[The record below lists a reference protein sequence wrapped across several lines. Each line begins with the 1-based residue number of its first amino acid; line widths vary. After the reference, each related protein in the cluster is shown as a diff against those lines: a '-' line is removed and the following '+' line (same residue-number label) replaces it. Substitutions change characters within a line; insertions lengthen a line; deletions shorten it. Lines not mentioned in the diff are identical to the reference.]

1 MEPVLLR
8 NLDIE
13 KTAFLLDLEFC
24 QLKHFC
30 ALLMILQNEYNV
42 LIIGKR
48 REKHLEYLINH
59 LLWIDLFK
67 WGSSLSINIMSL
79 FALHC
84 ISSNETISLGIGNLM
99 VHLNLRWTSILHY
112 LAVMNGHFQPA
123 SMTIGPV
130 KIYLWFSYKKW
141 FLFVTGC
148 KQFY

>member
-8 NLDIE
+8 YLDIE

-30 ALLMILQNEYNV
+30 SLFMILQNEYNV
-42 LIIGKR
+42 LIIGKK
-48 REKHLEYLINH
+48 REAS
-59 LLWIDLFK
+59 WIPDK
-67 WGSSLSINIMSL
+67 PPVMNRWSSLSINIMSL

-99 VHLNLRWTSILHY
+99 VHLNHRWTSILHY

-123 SMTIGPV
+123 SMAIGPV
-130 KIYLWFSYKKW
+130 KIYFWFSYKTW

-148 KQFY
+148 KQSY

>member
-1 MEPVLLR
+1 MKKQLSCWIWNSVNSNIFVRCWWFCKMNTMCLL
-8 NLDIE
+8 
-13 KTAFLLDLEFC
+13 LE
-24 QLKHFC
+24 
-30 ALLMILQNEYNV
+30 
-42 LIIGKR
+42 R
-48 REKHLEYLINH
+48 REKHLEYLNNH

-67 WGSSLSINIMSL
+67 WGLSLSINIMSL

-99 VHLNLRWTSILHY
+99 VHLNHRWTSILHY

-123 SMTIGPV
+123 SMAIGPV
-130 KIYLWFSYKKW
+130 KIYFWFSYKKW

>member
-1 MEPVLLR
+1 MKKQLSCWIWNSVNLNIFVRCWWFCKMNTMCLL
-8 NLDIE
+8 
-13 KTAFLLDLEFC
+13 LE
-24 QLKHFC
+24 
-30 ALLMILQNEYNV
+30 
-42 LIIGKR
+42 R

-84 ISSNETISLGIGNLM
+84 ISSNETVSLAIGNLM
-99 VHLNLRWTSILHY
+99 VHLNLRWTSVLHY

>member
-1 MEPVLLR
+1 MKKQLSCWIWNSVNSNIFVRCWWFCKMNTMCLL
-8 NLDIE
+8 
-13 KTAFLLDLEFC
+13 LE
-24 QLKHFC
+24 
-30 ALLMILQNEYNV
+30 
-42 LIIGKR
+42 R

-84 ISSNETISLGIGNLM
+84 ISSNETVSLAIGNLM

-123 SMTIGPV
+123 SMAIGPV
-130 KIYLWFSYKKW
+130 KIYFWFSYKAW

-148 KQFY
+148 KQSY

>member
-1 MEPVLLR
+1 MKKQLSCWIWNSVNSNIFVCCWWFCKMNTMCLL
-8 NLDIE
+8 
-13 KTAFLLDLEFC
+13 LE
-24 QLKHFC
+24 
-30 ALLMILQNEYNV
+30 
-42 LIIGKR
+42 R

-123 SMTIGPV
+123 SMAIGPV
-130 KIYLWFSYKKW
+130 KIYFWFSYKTW

-148 KQFY
+148 KQSY

>member
-1 MEPVLLR
+1 MKKQLSCWIWNSVNSNIFVRCWWFCKMNTMCLL
-8 NLDIE
+8 
-13 KTAFLLDLEFC
+13 LE
-24 QLKHFC
+24 
-30 ALLMILQNEYNV
+30 
-42 LIIGKR
+42 R

-84 ISSNETISLGIGNLM
+84 ISSNETVSLAIGNLM

-123 SMTIGPV
+123 SMAIGPV
-130 KIYLWFSYKKW
+130 KIYFWFSYKTW

-148 KQFY
+148 KQSY

>member
-1 MEPVLLR
+1 MKKQLSCWIWNSVNLNIFVRCWWFCKMNTMCLL
-8 NLDIE
+8 
-13 KTAFLLDLEFC
+13 LE
-24 QLKHFC
+24 
-30 ALLMILQNEYNV
+30 
-42 LIIGKR
+42 R

-84 ISSNETISLGIGNLM
+84 ISSIETVSLAIGNLM
-99 VHLNLRWTSILHY
+99 VHLNLRWTSVLHY

-123 SMTIGPV
+123 SMAIGPV
-130 KIYLWFSYKKW
+130 KIYFWFSYKTW

-148 KQFY
+148 KQSY

>member
-1 MEPVLLR
+1 MKKQLSCWIWNSVNSNIFVRCWWFCKMNTMCLL
-8 NLDIE
+8 
-13 KTAFLLDLEFC
+13 LE
-24 QLKHFC
+24 
-30 ALLMILQNEYNV
+30 
-42 LIIGKR
+42 R

-84 ISSNETISLGIGNLM
+84 ISSNETVSLAIGNLM

-123 SMTIGPV
+123 SMAIGPV
-130 KIYLWFSYKKW
+130 KIYFWFSYKTW

-148 KQFY
+148 KFNSLTRSMQL

>member
-1 MEPVLLR
+1 MKKQLSCWIWNSVNSNIFVRCWWFCKMNTMCLL
-8 NLDIE
+8 
-13 KTAFLLDLEFC
+13 LE
-24 QLKHFC
+24 
-30 ALLMILQNEYNV
+30 
-42 LIIGKR
+42 R

-67 WGSSLSINIMSL
+67 WGLSLSINIMSL

-99 VHLNLRWTSILHY
+99 VHLNHRWTSILHY

-123 SMTIGPV
+123 SMAIGPV
-130 KIYLWFSYKKW
+130 KIYFWFSYKTW

-148 KQFY
+148 KQSY

>member
-1 MEPVLLR
+1 MKKQLSCWIWNSVNSNIFVRCWWFCKMNTMCLL
-8 NLDIE
+8 
-13 KTAFLLDLEFC
+13 LE
-24 QLKHFC
+24 
-30 ALLMILQNEYNV
+30 
-42 LIIGKR
+42 R

-84 ISSNETISLGIGNLM
+84 ISSIETVSLAIGNLM
-99 VHLNLRWTSILHY
+99 VHLNHRWTSILHY

>member
-1 MEPVLLR
+1 MKKQLSCWIWNSVSSNIFVRCWWFCKMNTMCLL
-8 NLDIE
+8 
-13 KTAFLLDLEFC
+13 LE
-24 QLKHFC
+24 
-30 ALLMILQNEYNV
+30 
-42 LIIGKR
+42 R

-84 ISSNETISLGIGNLM
+84 ISSNETVSLAIGNLM

-123 SMTIGPV
+123 SMAIGPV
-130 KIYLWFSYKKW
+130 KIYFWFSYKTW

-148 KQFY
+148 KQSY